1 MYADNGTEGNH
12 DQAFIDMMHDFM
24 EKHRDTPASTESF
37 KAVAEKHMTPRMDLQ
52 RNGRL
57 DWFFREWVWGTQV
70 PRYSFKY
77 EVQPA
82 PGGKFKVHTE
92 ITQSEVDEN
101 FAMFV
106 PIFGDF
112 GSGMVRLT
120 QVGIAGNST
129 KTYEFIVDRMPKK
142 ITINAYKEILER

>member
-1 MYADNGTEGNH
+1 MRADNGSGGNP

-24 EKHRDTPASTESF
+24 ERHRDTPASTESF
-37 KAVAEKHMTPRMDLQ
+37 KAVAEKHMTKRMDLQ
-52 RNGRL
+52 QNERL

-82 PGGKFKVHTE
+82 EGGKFKVHAE

-106 PIFGDF
+106 PFYADFGD
-112 GSGMVRLT
+112 GMVRLS
-120 QVGIAGNST
+120 QVAIAGNST
-129 KTYEFIVDRMPKK
+129 RAVNFILDRHPKK
-142 ITINAYKEILER
+142 VAINAYKEILER